1 MDPISWLIGIAIAAV
16 AYFSGRSNAKR
27 QQADEIDRL
36 NKRIADLE
44 DGDPTNPTA

>member
-16 AYFSGRSNAKR
+16 AYFSGRGNAKR
-27 QQADEIDRL
+27 QHADEIVRL

-44 DGDPTNPTA
+44 DGNPTSPPA